1 MYHPNLV
8 AQLQRVDNPKRIPTK
23 GKCDFKNCWTEPDQ
37 RLGNI
42 GLPTFGRNRQS
53 RQAKSLRRSW
63 ESLEIPP
70 RSFDPRDRS
79 RLSHILLIVETT
91 SST

>member
-1 MYHPNLV
+1 
-8 AQLQRVDNPKRIPTK
+8 
-23 GKCDFKNCWTEPDQ
+23 
-37 RLGNI
+37 
-42 GLPTFGRNRQS
+42 
-53 RQAKSLRRSW
+53 LRRSW